1 MTASNPVTV
10 KPSDGRGDPES
21 FPAPLSPDVHIK
33 PTVSCKPA
41 TVSLDATGHASI
53 SESDVVSAKDDNC
66 GPPNITLSKD
76 SFTCA
81 NIGSNTVTVT
91 ATDGS
96 GNTETCTATVTVE
109 DHIKPV
115 ITCPADKTIQAACGR
130 ESI

>member
-66 GPPNITLSKD
+66 GPPNITLSKER
-76 SFTCA
+76 FTCG
-81 NIGSNTVTVT
+81 NIGCTTVSVT
-91 ATDGS
+91 AKNGS
-96 GNTETCTATVTVE
+96 VNTQTCTATVTFE
-109 DHIKPV
+109 DHTK
-115 ITCPADKTIQAACGR
+115 
-130 ESI
+130 